1 MVSSNDHTI
10 LSCEKITPM
19 APEKAICRAKC
30 CLSPLLA
37 PLDILFVTHPA
48 ATGDF
53 NAWKVGSV
61 NFRQQHKYLTLASY
75 ALQIQVLNSKD
86 IDI

>member
-1 MVSSNDHTI
+1 MVSPNDHAI

-30 CLSPLLA
+30 CLPLIG
-37 PLDILFVTHPA
+37 PRDILFVTHPA
-48 ATGDF
+48 TGDF
-53 NAWKVGSV
+53 NAWKAGSV

-75 ALQIQVLNSKD
+75 ALKIKFLNSTD
-86 IDI
+86 IDLTH